1 LRRKREI
8 VRGALDG
15 KQIEVVKNLVERVNG
30 QDGLNIRA
38 PSLAVYEV
46 DRCGCV
52 DDEVL
57 REQQR
62 SHGEVFWRS

>member
-1 LRRKREI
+1 MRRKREI

-38 PSLAVYEV
+38 PVSQYMKWIVVGVEMMRY
-46 DRCGCV
+46 
-52 DDEVL
+52 
-57 REQQR
+57 
-62 SHGEVFWRS
+62 